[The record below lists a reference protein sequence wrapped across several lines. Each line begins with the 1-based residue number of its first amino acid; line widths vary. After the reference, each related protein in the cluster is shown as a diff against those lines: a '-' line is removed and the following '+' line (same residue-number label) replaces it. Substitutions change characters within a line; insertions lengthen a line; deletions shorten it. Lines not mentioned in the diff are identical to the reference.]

1 MKTNEELLRKEEE
14 DISKTIALSLE
25 EYHAAQGK
33 KNEKDDYLPE
43 DENDEMLQEAIRLSI
58 IGCKNSEK
66 QDNSVGTKESY
77 RDIVKKKFE
86 KITYYLCNSHESTK
100 NQNDIIDNKLFWED
114 IYKNYKN
121 IYIIIRDYMISLN
134 RRNEKMNEDSTDST
148 SNREYDD
155 SDDSS
160 DCSNNSSSLSCCSL
174 EQIKR
179 SYKNINYTTKDYCKW
194 LRKGNRSKC
203 LNDHVYVNYLLK
215 EMKLLDDTTSIHNL
229 VFGVNNYKYSNKM
242 DIKKWCNHSISFYDS
257 RQINFGLRQ
266 FLSGPCGLISSV
278 QGYIIIILLFNY
290 KYHFLWDNNYFNILK
305 TNADFLNFTNSD
317 TPGVGG
323 NTSSPGQVNKSR
335 GGSGAALRS
344 DANTGKDD
352 CDKQR
357 EDHTGEY
364 NQSRVPPCDQHAA
377 GETEPATPNEE
388 DRTNCSSQRIDY
400 QSKGGDSTTVGSD
413 KNGVEHP
420 KGGSWGMSSSGERGS
435 GSLDST
441 RSNANSGNDIGNGG
455 GEGGRSDRGSW
466 KTDTQKENVPNGE
479 AGKNLVHDKDHDRE
493 DDESDD
499 YDHEFVQLVRDNIKD
514 LKYYSLVESMAYI
527 LYQCTDKS
535 YYIIAFLLPECY
547 DFSFYMNRRSSDEDM
562 IRDLKRINI
571 YYKEFSSIKE
581 VIKFYLEHFIIFSS
595 STGAISFLYSV
606 ILTRGMNNIMNDM
619 DDVNHPL
626 IGIYGHCSQELVNLL
641 LTGRACSNV
650 FDNNSIINTFP
661 QMDEDVSAALLFDG
675 GGRRGSNSGS
685 SLGGTFGG
693 NFPGGTAIPP
703 FASPTRDARHGSRS
717 WNGSGG
723 SGGAPQLS
731 PGMNKNNIILKG
743 INKRPLIGLLTDFEA
758 FKYCEVGSFY
768 KYPIYPIWVISSSNH
783 YTVLFSLNIN
793 NSKCTSEELF
803 LTKLNKVWNKYDK
816 ENNKYILSH
825 FIPQFIQDLNLKEEY
840 KNMFDGF
847 VSDLDILLY
856 SEFKAFYLQLKQN
869 DINKLK
875 NSDPPKEK
883 YFYLYD
889 AQETAEK
896 CINYFLLK
904 EVDYDVTHDNHLKFF
919 NTRWPN
925 NTVEILNN
933 VKRSSKHKYAY

>member
-1 MKTNEELLRKEEE
+1 MKTNEELMRKEEE

-33 KNEKDDYLPE
+33 KSEKDDYLPE

-58 IGCKNSEK
+58 IGCKKSEK
-66 QDNSVGTKESY
+66 QDSVDTNDSY
-77 RDIVKKKFE
+77 RDIVKKNFD

-100 NQNDIIDNKLFWED
+100 NQNDVIDNKLFWED

-134 RRNEKMNEDSTDST
+134 RRNEKMNEESTDST
-148 SNREYDD
+148 SSREYYD

-215 EMKLLDDTTSIHNL
+215 EMKLLEDTTRIHNL
-229 VFGVNNYKYSNKM
+229 VFGVNNYKYSNKL

-257 RQINFGLRQ
+257 KQITFGLRQ

-305 TNADFLNFTNSD
+305 TNEDFLNFTSGSSA
-317 TPGVGG
+317 PGVCG
-323 NTSSPGQVNKSR
+323 NASSQGQVSKAR
-335 GGSGAALRS
+335 GGSGTSTER
-344 DANTGKDD
+344 DNY
-352 CDKQR
+352 DKSR
-357 EDHTGEY
+357 ENHSGECS
-364 NQSRVPPCDQHAA
+364 QGRVPPCDEHTA
-377 GETEPATPNEE
+377 GGTEPTTPNEE
-388 DRTNCSSQRIDY
+388 ERTNGASQRIDY
-400 QSKGGDSTTVGSD
+400 QTKRDSTTVGSD
-413 KNGVEHP
+413 KNGEGHP
-420 KGGSWGMSSSGERGS
+420 KGGSWGMSSSDERG
-435 GSLDST
+435 GG
-441 RSNANSGNDIGNGG
+441 NA
-455 GEGGRSDRGSW
+455 DRGSDMGSGDGLGGLGGLGDRNSW
-466 KTDTQKENVPNGE
+466 KTDTQENARKGETSKERAHTKG
-479 AGKNLVHDKDHDRE
+479 
-493 DDESDD
+493 DDEEDD

-547 DFSFYMNRRSSDEDM
+547 DFSYYMNRRSSDEDM
-562 IRDLKRINI
+562 IRDLKKINI
-571 YYKEFSSIKE
+571 YYKEFSSIKD

-661 QMDEDVSAALLFDG
+661 QVDEDVSGALLFDG

-693 NFPGGTAIPP
+693 IFPGGTTIPP
-703 FASPTRDARHGSRS
+703 FASPTSDARHSTKS
-717 WNGSGG
+717 WNGGGGIGGSGG
-723 SGGAPQLS
+723 SGITPQLS

-889 AQETAEK
+889 AQETPDK
-896 CINYFLLK
+896 SINYFLLK

-933 VKRSSKHKYAY
+933 VKRPSKHKYAC

>member
-1 MKTNEELLRKEEE
+1 MKTDEELLRKEEE
-14 DISKTIALSLE
+14 DISRTIALSLQ
-25 EYHAAQGK
+25 EYHASQGK
-33 KNEKDDYLPE
+33 NSEKDDYLPE

-58 IGCKNSEK
+58 IGCKKSEK
-66 QDNSVGTKESY
+66 EDSADMNVSY
-77 RDIVKKKFE
+77 RDIVKKNFD

-100 NQNDIIDNKLFWED
+100 NPNDVIDNKLFWED

-134 RRNEKMNEDSTDST
+134 KRNEKMNEESTDST
-148 SNREYDD
+148 SSREYYD

-242 DIKKWCNHSISFYDS
+242 DIKKWCNHSISFYDNK
-257 RQINFGLRQ
+257 QITFGLRQ

-290 KYHFLWDNNYFNILK
+290 KYHFLWDNNYFNVLK
-305 TNADFLNFTNSD
+305 TNADFLNFTNSNA
-317 TPGVGG
+317 PGTSG
-323 NTSSPGQVNKSR
+323 NACSPGQGNKAR
-335 GGSGAALRS
+335 IGSGAAPPRNE
-344 DANTGKDD
+344 ANTEKDH
-352 CDKQR
+352 CDKSR
-357 EDHTGEY
+357 EGDTGDC
-364 NQSRVPPCDQHAA
+364 NQSKVPPSDEHA
-377 GETEPATPNEE
+377 GRDTEPATPNEE
-388 DRTNCSSQRIDY
+388 DRTNSSSPRIDY
-400 QSKGGDSTTVGSD
+400 QTNRDRTTVGSD
-413 KNGVEHP
+413 KSGVGHP
-420 KGGSWGMSSSGERGS
+420 KGGSWGMSSTGERGS
-435 GSLDST
+435 GSLHST
-441 RSNANSGNDIGNGG
+441 RSHANNGNDLA
-455 GEGGRSDRGSW
+455 ERDGRECW
-466 KTDTQKENVPNGE
+466 KKDTQKENARNGE
-479 AGKNLVHDKDHDRE
+479 GGKERAHEKEEHE
-493 DDESDD
+493 EDD

-547 DFSFYMNRRSSDEDM
+547 DFSYYMNRRSSDEDM
-562 IRDLKRINI
+562 IRDLKKINI
-571 YYKEFSSIKE
+571 YYKEFNNIKD

-650 FDNNSIINTFP
+650 FDNNSVINTFP
-661 QMDEDVSAALLFDG
+661 QVEEDLSGALLFDG

-685 SLGGTFGG
+685 SLGGI
-693 NFPGGTAIPP
+693 FPGSTATIPP
-703 FASPTRDARHGSRS
+703 FSSPTSDARQDSKS

-723 SGGAPQLS
+723 ASQQS
-731 PGMNKNNIILKG
+731 PGMNKNNIVLKG

-856 SEFKAFYLQLKQN
+856 SEFKAFYLQLKQD

-875 NSDPPKEK
+875 HADPPKEK

-889 AQETAEK
+889 AQETPEK

-933 VKRSSKHKYAY
+933 VKRPSKHKYAL

>member
-25 EYHAAQGK
+25 EYHAAQRK
-33 KNEKDDYLPE
+33 KSEKDDYLPE

-58 IGCKNSEK
+58 IGCKKSEK
-66 QDNSVGTKESY
+66 EESVETNDSY
-77 RDIVKKKFE
+77 RDIVKKNFN
-86 KITYYLCNSHESTK
+86 KITYYLCNSHASTK
-100 NQNDIIDNKLFWED
+100 NQNDVIDNKLFWEE

-121 IYIIIRDYMISLN
+121 IYIIIRDYMISIN
-134 RRNEKMNEDSTDST
+134 RRNEKMNEESTDST
-148 SNREYDD
+148 SSREYYD

-215 EMKLLDDTTSIHNL
+215 EMKLLDDTASIHNL

-257 RQINFGLRQ
+257 KQITFGLRQ
-266 FLSGPCGLISSV
+266 FLSGPCGLISSI

-305 TNADFLNFTNSD
+305 TNADFLNFTNSNS
-317 TPGVGG
+317 TGVCG
-323 NTSSPGQVNKSR
+323 NASSPGQVNR
-335 GGSGAALRS
+335 GEG
-344 DANTGKDD
+344 DY
-352 CDKQR
+352 DKPR
-357 EDHTGEY
+357 EDHTGEC
-364 NQSRVPPCDQHAA
+364 NQSIIPPCDEHAA

-388 DRTNCSSQRIDY
+388 EQTNSSSQRIDY
-400 QSKGGDSTTVGSD
+400 QTKRDSTTVGSE
-413 KNGVEHP
+413 KNGVGHS
-420 KGGSWGMSSSGERGS
+420 KGGSWGMSSSGERVS

-441 RSNANSGNDIGNGG
+441 RSNANNNGNDGVGDGG
-455 GEGGRSDRGSW
+455 GRDTW
-466 KTDTQKENVPNGE
+466 KGDTQKESARKGE
-479 AGKNLVHDKDHDRE
+479 VGKDHKDE
-493 DDESDD
+493 DDD

-527 LYQCTDKS
+527 MYQCTDKS
-535 YYIIAFLLPECY
+535 YYVIAFLLPECY
-547 DFSFYMNRRSSDEDM
+547 DFSYYMNRRNSDEDM
-562 IRDLKRINI
+562 IRDLKKINI
-571 YYKEFSSIKE
+571 YYKEFTSIKD

-661 QMDEDVSAALLFDG
+661 QVYEDMSGTFQFDG
-675 GGRRGSNSGS
+675 GGRRGSNSS
-685 SLGGTFGG
+685 SNLGGTFGG
-693 NFPGGTAIPP
+693 ILPGSTSIPP
-703 FASPTRDARHGSRS
+703 FASPTSDARQGSQNC
-717 WNGSGG
+717 NGSEG
-723 SGGAPQLS
+723 SSLLS
-731 PGMNKNNIILKG
+731 QGMNKNNIILKG

-783 YTVLFSLNIN
+783 YTVLFSLNIK

-803 LTKLNKVWNKYDK
+803 LTKMNKVWNKYDK

-825 FIPQFIQDLNLKEEY
+825 LIPQFIQDLNLKEEY

-889 AQETAEK
+889 AQETPEK

-933 VKRSSKHKYAY
+933 AKRPSKHKYPY